1 MEWPSKKLK
10 EPNTWVMITFGKES
24 SHEPPLV
31 TKTLESG
38 ISKSEDSV
46 TRLDHASLQT
56 TWINVE
62 SWESE
67 GKN

>member
-1 MEWPSKKLK
+1 MEWASKKFK

-24 SHEPPLV
+24 SHEPPLE
-31 TKTLESG
+31 TNTLDSG
-38 ISKSEDSV
+38 TSKSKDSV
-46 TRLDHASLQT
+46 TRLDHANLQT
-56 TWINVE
+56 AWINVE